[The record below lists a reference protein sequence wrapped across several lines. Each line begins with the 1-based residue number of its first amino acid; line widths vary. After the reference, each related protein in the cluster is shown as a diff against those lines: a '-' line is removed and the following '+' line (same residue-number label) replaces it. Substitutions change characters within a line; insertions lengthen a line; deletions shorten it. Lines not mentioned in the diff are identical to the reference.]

1 MTVFLLSAAA
11 MLVVALALVLPP
23 LFDRVRTVEAHRD
36 RLNLAIHRDRV
47 AELEQQESNGELGR
61 EQALEARLEIGRD
74 LLRDSEVRQDTRA
87 ARPAPRWAAVLV
99 ALGIPASAIWLYAEL
114 GTPAA
119 LQGALAAHQSASG
132 ARGVPPEHSMTDLIA
147 GLMRKLQEDP
157 NNLQGWVMLGR
168 TYNALERFAEAREAF
183 GAAARL
189 APRDT
194 EVLTRLAEATALA
207 NDGDL
212 SGKPEEILREV
223 LAIDSRA
230 PTALWLSGL
239 AASQRQQYAEAIGYW
254 ETLEQ
259 VVTSPEE
266 KATVT
271 QYLVEARKQVGGN
284 RGGSAAA
291 AEPPS
296 ASPVPGEAPA
306 PPPEDAPD
314 EAPVQAA
321 PPETFSAP
329 APSVPEVQTSP
340 AGAVPVAAAVTV
352 RVTLAP
358 ELQDRVAAGDAVFV
372 YARPAE
378 GTRMPLAIV
387 RHAAAELPLT
397 VTLDDRAVMSGSAKL
412 STTPQVVVGARISRS
427 GNAMPQT
434 GDLEGQSE
442 AVSPAAS
449 PTVDVRIEH
458 PI

>member
-23 LFDRVRTVEAHRD
+23 LLGRARAVEAHRD
-36 RLNLAIHRDRV
+36 RLNLAVHRDRV
-47 AELEQQESNGELGR
+47 AELEQQESDGELGR
-61 EQALEARLEIGRD
+61 DQAQEARLEIERD
-74 LLRDSEVRQDTRA
+74 LLRDSEVRSGTRA
-87 ARPAPRWAAVLV
+87 TRQAPRWAAVLV
-99 ALGIPASAIWLYAEL
+99 ALAIPASAIWLYAEL

-119 LQGALAAHQSASG
+119 LQGTLEAPQSAAG
-132 ARGVPPEHSMTDLIA
+132 ARGVPGEHSMTDLIA
-147 GLMRKLQEDP
+147 GLIRKLQEDP

-168 TYNALERFAEAREAF
+168 SYNALERFAEAREAF

-189 APRDT
+189 APRDA

-212 SGKPEEILREV
+212 SGKPEEILHEV

-259 VVTSPEE
+259 VVTSAEE
-266 KATVT
+266 KATVA
-271 QYLVEARKQVGGN
+271 QYLVEARKQV
-284 RGGSAAA
+284 
-291 AEPPS
+291 
-296 ASPVPGEAPA
+296 
-306 PPPEDAPD
+306 
-314 EAPVQAA
+314 A
-321 PPETFSAP
+321 PPETSSEAAP
-329 APSVPEVQTSP
+329 APSVPEAQTTP
-340 AGAVPVAAAVTV
+340 AVAVLAPAAVTV

-378 GTRMPLAIV
+378 GARMPLAIV
-387 RHAAAELPLT
+387 RHTAAELPLT
-397 VTLDDRAVMSGSAKL
+397 VTLDDRAVMSGGAKL
-412 STTPQVVVGARISRS
+412 SAIPQVVVGARVSRS
-427 GNAMPQT
+427 GNAIPQT

-449 PTVDVRIEH
+449 PTVDVRIDH